1 MDDKELV
8 RLFWDRDETAL
19 AECGQKYGSWL
30 RRIAMNILELPED
43 AEECVNDALLA
54 AWNRIPPHEPDSLKA
69 FLGKLIRD
77 IAVSRYR
84 ENHAAR
90 RDSSLSMM
98 LDELAET
105 VPSAFSVEAEVEANA
120 LSALIENWLRAQKKD
135 ERVLFVRRYYFGE
148 SVKSL
153 AAAYGCS
160 EQKMA
165 QIMLRLRRSL
175 KKAIEKTE
183 AVK

>member
-1 MDDKELV
+1 MNDKELI
-8 RLFWDRDETAL
+8 RLYQNRDENAV
-19 AECGQKYGSWL
+19 AESERKYGKLL
-30 RRIAMNILELPED
+30 RRIAMNTLGSPED

-54 AWNRIPPHEPDSLKA
+54 AWRRIPPHEPDSLKA

-77 IAVSRYR
+77 IAVSRFR
-84 ENHAAR
+84 ADHAAR
-90 RDSSLSMM
+90 RDSGVSVM
-98 LDELAET
+98 LDELDESI
-105 VPSAFSVEAEVEANA
+105 PSRFSVEEEVEAA
-120 LSALIENWLRAQKKD
+120 ELSRLIDSWLREQKRD
-135 ERVLFVRRYYFGE
+135 ERALFIRRYYFGD

-175 KKAIEKTE
+175 KKAIENGRE
-183 AVK
+183 

>member
-8 RLFWDRDETAL
+8 RLFWDRNEAAL

-54 AWNRIPPHEPDSLKA
+54 AWNRIPPHEPESLKA

-90 RDSSLSMM
+90 RDSSLRVM

-105 VPSAFSVEAEVEANA
+105 VPSSFSVEDEVEANA
-120 LSALIENWLRAQKKD
+120 LSALIESWLRAQKKD
-135 ERVLFVRRYYFGE
+135 ERALFVRRYYYGE
-148 SVKSL
+148 TVKSL

>member
-1 MDDKELV
+1 MDDKELI
-8 RLFWDRDETAL
+8 RLFLERDENAI
-19 AECGQKYGSWL
+19 AECGQQYGAYL
-30 RRIAMNILELPED
+30 RRIAGNILELPED
-43 AEECVNDALLA
+43 AEECVNDALFA
-54 AWNRIPPHEPDSLKA
+54 AWNRIPPLKPDSLKA

-77 IAVSRYR
+77 IAISRFR
-84 ENHAAR
+84 ENHAAK
-90 RDSSLSMM
+90 RDSSLSVM

-105 VPSAFSVEAEVEANA
+105 LPSSHAVEEEVEAA
-120 LSALIENWLRAQKKD
+120 ELSRFIDSWLRAQKQD
-135 ERVLFVRRYYFGE
+135 ERVLFIRRYYFGD
-148 SVKSL
+148 SVKAL

-175 KKAIEKTE
+175 KKAIEKSE